1 MTPRELVAAAGEFE
15 TRGFHLA
22 RGLLCAEE
30 ADLLRRIAGRDREL
44 AGQAY
49 GRADGE
55 GRSAR
60 LAVVNALPRDTIY
73 AALVRSEK
81 LVRPLERFLG
91 GEVYHYHHK
100 MILKEARS
108 GGAWNWHQD
117 YGYWYENGC
126 LFPWMASCMI
136 AVDRATKRNG
146 CLQVLE
152 GSHLAG
158 RVDHVRRGNQTGAD
172 PERAAWLERR
182 CRRVYCL
189 LEPGDAL
196 FFHCNLLHR
205 SDRNDSGEPR
215 RALICCYNSAR
226 NDPCK
231 PHHHPNYSP
240 LDAWPHARVRQ
251 VGEAQW
257 RRLSAAAGAQGETA

>member
-1 MTPRELVAAAGEFE
+1 MTPSELQAAAAEFE
-15 TRGFHLA
+15 ARGFWIA

-30 ADLLRRIAGRDREL
+30 AALLQRIARRDREL
-44 AGQAY
+44 ATQAY

-60 LAVVNALPRDTIY
+60 LVVVNTLPRDTIY
-73 AALVRSEK
+73 AALARSEK
-81 LVRPLERFLG
+81 LVRPVERFLG

-136 AVDRATKRNG
+136 AVDRGARQNG
-146 CLQVLE
+146 CLQALE
-152 GSHLAG
+152 GSQRMG
-158 RVDHVRRGNQTGAD
+158 RIDHVRQGNQTSAD
-172 PERAAWLERR
+172 PERVERIEQR
-182 CRRVYCL
+182 CPRVYCE

-226 NDPCK
+226 NDPYK
-231 PHHHPNYSP
+231 KHHHPNYSP
-240 LDAWPHARVRQ
+240 LDVWPHERVMQ

-257 RRLSAAAGAQGETA
+257 RRLNAAGTAAQG